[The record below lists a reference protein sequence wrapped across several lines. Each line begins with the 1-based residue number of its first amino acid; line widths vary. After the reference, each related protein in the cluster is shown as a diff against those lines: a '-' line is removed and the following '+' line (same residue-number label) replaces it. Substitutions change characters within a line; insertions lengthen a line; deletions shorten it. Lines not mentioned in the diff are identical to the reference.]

1 VLRVEDAGGKVIAIV
16 FGYACHNTTIGAE
29 HLHFNGDYAGYAQAA
44 LEQGHKGA
52 LALFVTGCGADA
64 NPRPRGTTD
73 VARDHGHELA
83 ASVDKVLANLQPV
96 RGPLST
102 AFGIVQLKFAT
113 PPSQEELVKRLADS
127 NEYVRR
133 HARLLLRNLG
143 RSGSLQGSYPDPVQV
158 WRFGSDLALV
168 AMGGEVVVDYALR
181 LKQEYGADR
190 LWAAGYSNDVFGY
203 VPSLRVL
210 KEGGYEGGGAMMYYG
225 QTGPFDESVEESIF
239 AKIGELMKKT
249 APEP

>member
-1 VLRVEDAGGKVIAIV
+1 VEEAAGKVIAVV

-44 LEQGHKGA
+44 LEEAHKGA

-64 NPRPRGTTD
+64 NPRPRGTPD
-73 VARDHGHELA
+73 LAGEHGRELA
-83 ASVDKVLANLQPV
+83 AAVDKALVDMPPV

-102 AFGIVQLKFAT
+102 AFAVVPLQFAAL
-113 PPSQEELVKRLADS
+113 PSEQELVKRLSDP

-133 HARLLLRNLG
+133 HARLLLRNIG
-143 RSGSLQGSYPDPVQV
+143 RNGTLQTSYPDPVQV
-158 WRFGSDLALV
+158 WRFGSDLTLI

-181 LKQEYGADR
+181 LKQQYGAER
-190 LWAAGYSNDVFGY
+190 LWVAGYSNDVFGY

-225 QTGPFDESVEESIF
+225 QTGPFHESVEEAIVS
-239 AKIGELMKKT
+239 KIGELMKKT
-249 APEP
+249 AP